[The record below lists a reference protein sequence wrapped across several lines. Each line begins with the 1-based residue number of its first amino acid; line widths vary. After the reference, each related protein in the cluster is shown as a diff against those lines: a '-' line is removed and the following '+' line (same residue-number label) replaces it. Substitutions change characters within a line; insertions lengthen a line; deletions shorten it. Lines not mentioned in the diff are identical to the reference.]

1 MSKTKI
7 KIFIISLAL
16 IFLIIIFIGFLNLHK
31 NVSLSEKENKEKYEK
46 ILESAPPEFKEIINF
61 IKTPESK
68 IYKEINFI
76 KKVENLRLSNRKTEI
91 EAEILEFVS
100 QYVKN
105 IKINENKDPKLY
117 ANEIKN
123 TLNKMKF
130 IQIDFNSKESLK
142 NSGEL
147 ILSITEDFS
156 KIEVPK
162 EYYDFHKAQAILLSG
177 IGYSLKNLALTDDS
191 EYAYILTT
199 ILDEL
204 TTLQEKLIEKL

>member
-1 MSKTKI
+1 MSKTKV
-7 KIFIISLAL
+7 KIFIISLVL
-16 IFLIIIFIGFLNLHK
+16 IFLIIIFVGFLNLHK
-31 NVSLSEKENKEKYEK
+31 NVSLSEKEDKEKYEK

-61 IKTPESK
+61 IKTPENK

-76 KKVENLRLSNRKTEI
+76 KKIENLRLSNRKTEI
-91 EAEILEFVS
+91 EAEILEFAS

-105 IKINENKDPKLY
+105 IKINENKNPKLY
-117 ANEIKN
+117 ANEIKD

-130 IQIDFNSKESLK
+130 IQIDFNDKESLK

-147 ILSITEDFS
+147 ILSITNDFS

-162 EYYDFHKAQAILLSG
+162 EYYDFHKAQTILLSG

-204 TTLQEKLIEKL
+204 TALQEKLIEKL

>member
-1 MSKTKI
+1 MSKIKL
-7 KIFIISLAL
+7 KIFIISLVL

-31 NVSLSEKENKEKYEK
+31 NISLSEKENKEKYEK

-61 IKTPESK
+61 INTPESK
-68 IYKEINFI
+68 IYKEINFMNKI
-76 KKVENLRLSNRKTEI
+76 ENLRLSNRKTEI
-91 EAEILEFVS
+91 EAEILEFAS

-105 IKINENKDPKLY
+105 IKVNENKNPKLY
-117 ANEIKN
+117 ANEIKD

-130 IQIDFNSKESLK
+130 IQIDFSDKESLK

-147 ILSITEDFS
+147 ILSITDDFS

-162 EYYDFHKAQAILLSG
+162 EYHDFHKAQTILLSG

>member
-1 MSKTKI
+1 MSKTKVRI
-7 KIFIISLAL
+7 LLISLIA

-61 IKTPESK
+61 INTPESK
-68 IYKEINFI
+68 VYREINFMNKI
-76 KKVENLRLSNRKTEI
+76 ENLRLSNRKTEI
-91 EAEILEFVS
+91 EAEILEFAS

-117 ANEIKN
+117 ANEIKD

-130 IQIDFNSKESLK
+130 IQIDFNDKESLK
-142 NSGEL
+142 NSGDL
-147 ILSITEDFS
+147 ILSITNDFS

-162 EYYDFHKAQAILLSG
+162 EYYNFHKAEAILLSG

-204 TTLQEKLIEKL
+204 TALQEKLIEKL

>member
-1 MSKTKI
+1 MSKI
-7 KIFIISLAL
+7 KIRVLVISLIA

-31 NVSLSEKENKEKYEK
+31 NVSLSEKENKERYEK

-61 IKTPESK
+61 INTPEGK

-76 KKVENLRLSNRKTEI
+76 KKIENLLLSNRKTEI
-91 EAEILEFVS
+91 EAEILEFAS

-117 ANEIKN
+117 ANEIKDV
-123 TLNKMKF
+123 LNKMKF
-130 IQIDFNSKESLK
+130 IQIDFNNKDSLK
-142 NSGEL
+142 NSGDL
-147 ILSITEDFS
+147 ILSIANDFS

-162 EYYDFHKAQAILLSG
+162 EYYNFHKAEAILLSG

-204 TTLQEKLIEKL
+204 TALQEKLIEKL

>member
-1 MSKTKI
+1 MSKTKV

-61 IKTPESK
+61 INTPESK
-68 IYKEINFI
+68 IYKEINFMNKI
-76 KKVENLRLSNRKTEI
+76 ENLRLSNRKTEI
-91 EAEILEFVS
+91 EAEILEFAS

-105 IKINENKDPKLY
+105 IKINENKDSKLY
-117 ANEIKN
+117 ANEIKD

-130 IQIDFNSKESLK
+130 IQIDFSNKESLK

-147 ILSITEDFS
+147 ILSITNDFS

-162 EYYDFHKAQAILLSG
+162 EYYDFHKAQTILLSG

-204 TTLQEKLIEKL
+204 TALQEKLIEKL